1 MNLIPEESGM
11 LMDKVITDFKVKVW
25 AIFAQIMVAT
35 SLMQERETDHH
46 GNNIMSVGRLQS
58 MNGNLNHT
66 KHNDPLK

>member
-46 GNNIMSVGRLQS
+46 GNNIMSVGI
-58 MNGNLNHT
+58 
-66 KHNDPLK
+66 